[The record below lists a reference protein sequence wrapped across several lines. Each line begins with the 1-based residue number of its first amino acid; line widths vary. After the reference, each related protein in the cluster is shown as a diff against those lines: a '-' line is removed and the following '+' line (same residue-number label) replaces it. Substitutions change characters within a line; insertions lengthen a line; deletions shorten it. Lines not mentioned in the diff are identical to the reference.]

1 MSEFILM
8 KIDYFVSTI
17 YVYRKEMF
25 FIQLLLYINIMKG
38 VQVLSSTLKK
48 EFNYKFLTDFD
59 SYIQIMHLVSIYG
72 LLQDAKI
79 IKFSFYFFI
88 YENSEYDEIQWYSG
102 FKIKVSY
109 EKCFYTSMFL
119 L

>member
-38 VQVLSSTLKK
+38 VQVLSRL
-48 EFNYKFLTDFD
+48 
-59 SYIQIMHLVSIYG
+59 
-72 LLQDAKI
+72 
-79 IKFSFYFFI
+79 
-88 YENSEYDEIQWYSG
+88 
-102 FKIKVSY
+102 
-109 EKCFYTSMFL
+109 
-119 L
+119 